1 MRAMNDATA
10 RPEDDRTAPD
20 ATRDGALLAELSND
34 MVRMHKRYWGRG
46 AVEAKSYLFDDFLL
60 VMMRGGLTVAEESML
75 ANGHEAEV
83 RAFRQLWQ
91 DDMTD
96 ELVAMVRARTGR
108 PVVNYQSQVMFDPDV
123 VLEIFMFGDE
133 ESGEP
138 GSLAEPRTGGVEG
151 AVGAAA
157 RDVLREAPPA
167 AEGRGEDPVRGRRE
181 SERRQGR

>member
-1 MRAMNDATA
+1 MTDATA
-10 RPEDDRTAPD
+10 RPEDDRPGPD
-20 ATRDGALLAELSND
+20 EQRDGALLAELSND

-60 VMMRGGLTVAEESML
+60 VMMRGGFTVAEESMI
-75 ANGHEAEV
+75 AHGHEAEV

-108 PVVNYQSQVMFDPDV
+108 RVVNYQSQVMFDPDV
-123 VLEIFMFGDE
+123 VLEIFMFGEDGSDE
-133 ESGEP
+133 P
-138 GSLAEPRTGGVEG
+138 ASLAHPETGGLAG

-157 RDVLREAPPA
+157 RDVLREPPPP
-167 AEGRGEDPVRGRRE
+167 AEGRGGDPGRGRRE
-181 SERRQGR
+181 DERRQGR